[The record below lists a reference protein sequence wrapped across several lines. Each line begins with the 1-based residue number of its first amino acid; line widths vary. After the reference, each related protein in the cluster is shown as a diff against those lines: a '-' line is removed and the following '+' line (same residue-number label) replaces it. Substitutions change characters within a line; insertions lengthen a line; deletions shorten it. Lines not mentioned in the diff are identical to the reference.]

1 MHDAETRALR
11 RAVALLL
18 VVCVARFGWG
28 RAGSG
33 RPAPADSVLPALAEA
48 VGEATA
54 DAARRDSPLGDGERV
69 DPNRASAAELDRLP
83 GVGPSTA
90 EAIVAAREAGAVF
103 RRPEDL
109 EAVRGIG
116 PALSGRI
123 GPLLDLRSPPAATG
137 PGRLR
142 SGGPSA
148 SLVDLNRAGSEELQS
163 LPGVGPALAERIIA
177 HRRERPF
184 ATVDDLIAVRGIG
197 PAVLERLRANV
208 TVGGGR

>member
-18 VVCVARFGWG
+18 VVCVARFMWG
-28 RAGSG
+28 RTGSS
-33 RPAPADSVLPALAEA
+33 RPAPEDSVLPALAEA

-54 DAARRDSPLGDGERV
+54 DAARRGSPLADGERV

-90 EAIVAAREAGAVF
+90 DAIVAAREAGAVF

-109 EAVRGIG
+109 EIVRGIG

-123 GPLLDLRSPPAATG
+123 GPLLDLRSPSAATG
-137 PGRLR
+137 RGRLR

-148 SLVDLNRAGSEELQS
+148 PVDLNRAGSEELQG
-163 LPGVGPALAERIIA
+163 LPGIGPALAERIIA
-177 HRRERPF
+177 YRRERPF

-197 PAVLERLRANV
+197 PAVLDRLRANV
-208 TVGGGR
+208 RVGARR

>member
-18 VVCVARFGWG
+18 VVCVARFMWG
-28 RAGSG
+28 RTGSS
-33 RPAPADSVLPALAEA
+33 RPAQEDSVLPALAEA

-54 DAARRDSPLGDGERV
+54 DAARRASPLTDGERV

-83 GVGPSTA
+83 GVGASTA
-90 EAIVAAREAGAVF
+90 DAIVAAREAGAVF

-109 EAVRGIG
+109 ETVRGIG

-123 GPLLDLRSPPAATG
+123 GPLLDLRSPSAATG
-137 PGRLR
+137 RGRLR

-148 SLVDLNRAGSEELQS
+148 PVDLNRAGSEELQG
-163 LPGVGPALAERIIA
+163 LPGIGPALAERIIA
-177 HRRERPF
+177 YRRERPF

-197 PAVLERLRANV
+197 PAVLDRLRANV
-208 TVGGGR
+208 RVGARR